1 LSNRRSEQQIA
12 ELGEHRIAAPDASGE
27 WITLAVVIKTQG
39 RHGEVAVELHTDV
52 PDRFRQDMRLW
63 ALAKD
68 GQRREVTVE
77 DFWPHKNFLVL
88 KFQGIETISDAEPLV
103 GAELQLPRSERARLE
118 PGWTYLSDLIG
129 CTVFDG
135 PHEIGEIEDVQ
146 FGAGE
151 APLLVVRDKQRQS
164 KLSHGE
170 EEKRRAKPPYEI
182 PFAEAYLEK
191 LDLKRKQV
199 RMRLPEGLLE
209 VNAPVKKGAHM
220 WKRDMSPEEAAQV
233 IERFLDGPSD
243 SIEWC
248 DFAETG
254 QQDARIERYRKR
266 CDELSSLVNRP
277 GGMDKAAVA
286 ELRSIIKELRSLD

>member
-1 LSNRRSEQQIA
+1 M
-12 ELGEHRIAAPDASGE
+12 GERRIAAPDASGE
-27 WITLAVVIKTQG
+27 WISLAVVVKTQG
-39 RHGEVAVELHTDV
+39 RRGEVAVELHTDV

-63 ALAKD
+63 ALGRD
-68 GQRREVTVE
+68 GQRREVKVE
-77 DFWPHKNFLVL
+77 DLWPHKSFLVL
-88 KFQGIETISDAEPLV
+88 KFEGVETISDAEPLL
-103 GAELQLPRSERARLE
+103 GAELQLPRSERAELE

-135 PHEIGEIEDVQ
+135 QREIGEIEDVH

-151 APLLVVRDKQRQS
+151 APLLVVRGKEQRS
-164 KLSHGE
+164 KL
-170 EEKRRAKPPYEI
+170 PYEI

-191 LDLKRKQV
+191 LDLERKQV
-199 RMRLPEGLLE
+199 RMKLPEGLLE

-233 IERFLDGPSD
+233 IERFLNGPRRD

-266 CDELSSLVNRP
+266 CDELSDLVNCP
-277 GGMDKAAVA
+277 GEMDEAAVE
-286 ELRSIIKELRSLD
+286 ELRSIIKQLRSLD